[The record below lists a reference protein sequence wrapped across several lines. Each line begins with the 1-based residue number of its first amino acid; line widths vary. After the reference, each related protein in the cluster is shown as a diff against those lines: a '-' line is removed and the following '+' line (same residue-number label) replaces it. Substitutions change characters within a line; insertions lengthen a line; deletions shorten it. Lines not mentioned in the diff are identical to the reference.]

1 MAEITL
7 SDLFGAGATQTA
19 TELTILKS
27 DLAAVGLTANTS
39 NKAEALLNALFR
51 KAAVVLTAA
60 NLDQNADQSIVIN
73 NPSLSTDERLSNTYL
88 VQNFT
93 IGFQRL
99 IADGNIVPG
108 DM

>member
-7 SDLFGAGATQTA
+7 SEIFGAGATQTA
-19 TELTILKS
+19 TELTILKA
-27 DLAAVGLTANTS
+27 DLVAVGLTANAS

-51 KAAVVLTAA
+51 KAAVTLTAT

-73 NPSLSTDERLSNTYL
+73 SPSISTDERLNNTYL

-99 IADGNIVPG
+99 LSDGAILPG